1 MENEKEVIITLDN
14 DKKYVLIEKI
24 TYQNEEY
31 LYLTNIENVLE
42 NMIVLLK
49 DNKVE
54 KILDKEKIQ
63 ILVKL
68 FEEKIKSNN
77 Q

>member
-31 LYLTNIENVLE
+31 LYLTNVDNVLE

>member
-14 DKKYVLIEKI
+14 DKKYVLIDKI

-31 LYLTNIENVLE
+31 LYLTNVDNVLE

-49 DNKVE
+49 DNKAE
-54 KILDKEKIQ
+54 KVLDKEKIQ

-68 FEEKIKSNN
+68 FEEKIKKDI

>member
-14 DKKYVLIEKI
+14 EKKYVLIDKI

-31 LYLTNIENVLE
+31 LYLTNVDNVLE

-54 KILDKEKIQ
+54 KVLDKEKIQ

-68 FEEKIKSNN
+68 FEEKIKKDI